1 MLRLSSFL
9 NLSFNHRLKLSDDQ
23 YTFGFNF
30 FYELTELEVEKPYNN
45 NLFNGVRDLTNNT
58 KTSILTTD
66 IGKKKAANF
75 ITAWLI
81 PSIQPLTFHD
91 FLSSII
97 STIENDETISIKNK
111 NFLLKPFEGGKN
123 DVFLYRSLMYA
134 IAKENIDIKS
144 SIAVDDTEF
153 VFESN
158 KKCSLCNTPIE
169 VKKSKGTAYKYGITN
184 IFPEGLSSSLKSNFI
199 KIHKEPADYYHRSNK
214 ICCCIACADDYEATP
229 TTDKF
234 IRLLSKKEHYNK
246 TNEANSSLRRAK
258 LDEELNSIL
267 KELKNLKSFDDIA
280 DFRKIPLE
288 LKDKIVD
295 NEPLRLSIKMDVES
309 YYNYLRQQ
317 LSDLDDVGS
326 EFRIIASQFQIC
338 YEKLLKIMSEQEDI
352 YNRIIKWVLEELGFT
367 EKYYTAARIVVS
379 FFVQNC
385 EVFDEIPK

>member
-1 MLRLSSFL
+1 LLRLSSFL

-23 YTFGFNF
+23 YTFGYSF
-30 FYELTELEVEKPYNN
+30 FYELAELEVEKPYNN

-58 KTSILTTD
+58 KTSILSTD
-66 IGKKKAANF
+66 EGKKKAAKF
-75 ITAWLI
+75 ITNWLI

-91 FLSSII
+91 FLSCIVSL
-97 STIENDETISIKNK
+97 IENDETISDKNK
-111 NFLLKPFEGGKN
+111 KDLLKLFSDGKN
-123 DVFLYRSLMYA
+123 DVFLYKSFMYA

-144 SIAVDDTEF
+144 TIAVDDAEF
-153 VFESN
+153 VFEAN
-158 KKCSLCNTPIE
+158 KKCSLCNTSIE

-184 IFPEGLSSSLKSNFI
+184 IFPEGLSNSLKSDFI

-234 IRLLSKKEHYNK
+234 IKLLSKKEHYNK
-246 TNEANSSLRRAK
+246 TNQANSCLERAK
-258 LDEELNSIL
+258 LDEQLNSIL

-280 DFRKIPLE
+280 DFRKTPLE
-288 LKDKIVD
+288 LKDKIID
-295 NEPLRLSIKMDVES
+295 NEPLRLTIKTDVDS
-309 YYNYLRQQ
+309 YYNYLRKQ

-338 YEKLLKIMSEQEDI
+338 YEKLLKVMSDQEDI

-367 EKYYTAARIVVS
+367 EKYYTAARIIVS

-385 EVFDEIPK
+385 EVFDEISK

>member
-9 NLSFNHRLKLSDDQ
+9 NLSFNHRLNLSDDQ
-23 YTFGFNF
+23 YTFGYDF
-30 FYELTELEVEKPYNN
+30 FYELAELELEKPYNN
-45 NLFNGVRDLTNNT
+45 NLFNGVRDLTNNA

-66 IGKKKAANF
+66 NGKKKAAKF
-75 ITAWLI
+75 ITNWLI

-91 FLSSII
+91 YISSIVSI
-97 STIENDETISIKNK
+97 IENDDTISDKSKNG
-111 NFLLKPFEGGKN
+111 LLKPLKDGKH
-123 DVFLYRSLMYA
+123 DVFLYKSFMYA

-144 SIAVDDTEF
+144 TIEVDDAEF

-169 VKKSKGTAYKYGITN
+169 VKKAKGTAYKYGITN
-184 IFPEGLSSSLKSNFI
+184 IFPEGLSSSLKTNFT
-199 KIHKEPADYYHRSNK
+199 KIHKEPTDFNHRSNK
-214 ICCCIACADDYEATP
+214 ICCCIPCADDYEATP

-234 IRLLSKKEHYNK
+234 IKLLSKKEHYNK
-246 TNEANSSLRRAK
+246 TNEANSSLGRAK

-288 LKDKIVD
+288 LKDKISD
-295 NEPLRLSIKMDVES
+295 NETLRLSIKNDVES
-309 YYNYLRQQ
+309 YYNYLRKQ

-338 YEKLLKIMSEQEDI
+338 YEKLLKSMSDQEDI

-367 EKYYTAARIVVS
+367 EKYYTAARIIVS

-385 EVFDEIPK
+385 EVFDEISK